1 MKSKIAIYGAGMA
14 GCTDVD
20 GQATHRWTSPLLWM
34 LAAASFMSHMA
45 IILLHLPQ
53 ALGGAMLASFL
64 TLFGLLH
71 GASTYGRRGI
81 LFFLAVCLGVSNA
94 SENLSI
100 LTGFPFGWYHYSD
113 AMGPKLF
120 LVPLQ
125 IGPAYF
131 GVGYLSWTVA
141 RAILGDEDTRLAGLL
156 SFATPAMASFI
167 MVSWDLTIDPT
178 MSTITGNWVWH
189 NGGSYFGVPLSN
201 FLGWYLTVYVFFQG
215 FALYARRRFATYTK
229 APSYWATPL
238 FAYASIIIA
247 PILSLLVGTGPTT
260 VVPDPVGHLW
270 QAQDIRS
277 VAALVSLFTALPFWL
292 LAVFK
297 TAAHAAVE
305 NIKRSPCTDKT
316 PSVAVHPKSVTP
328 SSLHSSIR

>member
-1 MKSKIAIYGAGMA
+1 MA
-14 GCTDVD
+14 GRIDAD

-71 GASTYGRRGI
+71 GASTYGWRGI

-131 GVGYLSWTVA
+131 GVGYLSWTLA
-141 RAILGDEDTRLAGLL
+141 RAILGDEDTRSAGLL
-156 SFATPAMASFI
+156 SFATPALASFI

-178 MSTITGNWVWH
+178 MSTIAGQ
-189 NGGSYFGVPLSN
+189 
-201 FLGWYLTVYVFFQG
+201 LGM
-215 FALYARRRFATYTK
+215 A
-229 APSYWATPL
+229 
-238 FAYASIIIA
+238 
-247 PILSLLVGTGPTT
+247 
-260 VVPDPVGHLW
+260 
-270 QAQDIRS
+270 
-277 VAALVSLFTALPFWL
+277 
-292 LAVFK
+292 
-297 TAAHAAVE
+297 
-305 NIKRSPCTDKT
+305 
-316 PSVAVHPKSVTP
+316 
-328 SSLHSSIR
+328 